1 MVMCTFPDCGR
12 DATCKG
18 LCHTHY
24 EQQRKGRELRP
35 IGKRGQVDPELRRA
49 ISSLGGAAA
58 QRKGTAYRWDAAAAA
73 RAGVRGGLIRSA
85 RRYGW
90 SAEKLSAALTQRGL
104 DA

>member
-1 MVMCTFPDCGR
+1 MCTFPDCGR
-12 DATCKG
+12 AVTCKG
-18 LCHTHY
+18 LCHAHY

-58 QRKGTAYRWDAAAAA
+58 HRNGTAHKWDSDTAR
-73 RAGVRGGLIRSA
+73 RAGARGGLVRSA

-90 SAEKLSAALTQRGL
+90 TAEKLADALTQRGL
-104 DA
+104 